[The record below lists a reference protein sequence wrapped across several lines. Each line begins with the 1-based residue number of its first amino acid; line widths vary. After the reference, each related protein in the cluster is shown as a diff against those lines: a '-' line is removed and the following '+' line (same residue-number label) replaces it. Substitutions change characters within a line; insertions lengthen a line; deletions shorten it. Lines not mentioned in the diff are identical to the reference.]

1 MNGKDLEDCN
11 QTYINPCPSET
22 NSNQATADRLSGV
35 ENRLKTVE
43 NQLSLVRYRN
53 YLRLEGTDRATL
65 LTTRS
70 TTQKYKLYEFLRYF
84 IYYKTEIQ
92 SIQTRKT
99 KLRSTKLPILP

>member
-11 QTYINPCPSET
+11 QTYINPCSTET

-53 YLRLEGTDRATL
+53 YLRPEGTDRATL
-65 LTTRS
+65 
-70 TTQKYKLYEFLRYF
+70 
-84 IYYKTEIQ
+84 
-92 SIQTRKT
+92 
-99 KLRSTKLPILP
+99 